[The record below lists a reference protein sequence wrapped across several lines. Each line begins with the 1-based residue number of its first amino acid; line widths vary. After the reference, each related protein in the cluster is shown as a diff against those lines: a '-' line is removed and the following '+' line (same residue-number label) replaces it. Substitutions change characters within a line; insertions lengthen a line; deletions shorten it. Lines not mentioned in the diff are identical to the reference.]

1 MTYAKLGKKNDA
13 VSSLRRASQI
23 DPKLAQSE
31 KIADLIK
38 ELGG

>member
-1 MTYAKLGKKNDA
+1 MTYAKLGKRTDA
-13 VSSLRRASQI
+13 VSSLRRAAQI
-23 DPKLAQSE
+23 DPKLAQAE